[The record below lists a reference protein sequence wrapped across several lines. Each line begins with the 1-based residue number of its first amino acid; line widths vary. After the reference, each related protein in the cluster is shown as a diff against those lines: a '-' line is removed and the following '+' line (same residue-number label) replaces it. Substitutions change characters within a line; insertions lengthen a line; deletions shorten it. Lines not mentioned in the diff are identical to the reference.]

1 MAILGTMIQRDRQGL
16 LAAADAFATGKHR
29 HQFRRDGVTPYI
41 NHPRG
46 VMAILRDEFGVSDV
60 DTLAAGLLHDTIED
74 TATDYDEIRERF
86 GRKVADLVAVL
97 TKDKRL
103 PEAERERQYFA
114 GLARAPHPARLCKIA
129 DSLYNVRDSD
139 AKHRPKAVA
148 KARKLLSIFRRA
160 RGLDRPLGILRKEI
174 GP

>member
-1 MAILGTMIQRDRQGL
+1 MVRRDRQGL
-16 LAAADAFATGKHR
+16 LAAADEFATWKHR

-46 VMAILRDEFGVSDV
+46 VMLILREEFGVSDV

-103 PEAERERQYFA
+103 PEEKRERAYFA
-114 GLARAPHPARLCKIA
+114 QLARAPLPARLCKVA

-139 AKHRPKAVA
+139 ARHRPKAVT
-148 KARKLLSIFRRA
+148 KARKLLSIYKGA
-160 RGLDRPLGILRKEI
+160 RGLDHAFVILRRELAR
-174 GP
+174 

>member
-1 MAILGTMIQRDRQGL
+1 MTTARQGL
-16 LAAADAFATGKHR
+16 LRAADEFAAWKHR

-41 NHPRG
+41 DHPRG

-74 TATDYDEIRERF
+74 TATDYDEIAGRF
-86 GRKVADLVAVL
+86 GARVAGLVAVL

-103 PEAERERQYFA
+103 PEAKRERDYFA
-114 GLARAPHPARLCKIA
+114 GLSKAPHAARLCKIA

-139 AKHRPKAVA
+139 AKHRPKAA
-148 KARKLLSIFRRA
+148 KKAAKLLTIYKRDRKLVSA
-160 RGLDRPLGILRKEI
+160 LDILRREL
-174 GP
+174 GR

>member
-1 MAILGTMIQRDRQGL
+1 MSPRDRQGL
-16 LAAADAFATGKHR
+16 LAAAEEFATWKHR

-41 NHPRG
+41 QHPRG

-86 GRKVADLVAVL
+86 GRKVANLVAIL

-103 PEAERERQYFA
+103 PEAKRERDYFA
-114 GLARAPHPARLCKIA
+114 QLARAPQPARLCKIA

-139 AKHRPKAVA
+139 AKHRPKAVK
-148 KARKLLSIFRRA
+148 KARKLLAIYRGA
-160 RGLDRPLGILRKEI
+160 RGLDGAIAILRRELA
-174 GP
+174 P

>member
-1 MAILGTMIQRDRQGL
+1 MMTRDRQGL
-16 LAAADAFATGKHR
+16 LAAADEFATWKHR

-41 NHPRG
+41 HHPRG
-46 VMAILRDEFGVSDV
+46 VVAILRDEFGVSDV
-60 DTLAAGLLHDTIED
+60 DTLAAGLLLDTIED

-103 PEAERERQYFA
+103 PEAKRERDYFA
-114 GLARAPHPARLCKIA
+114 RLARAPLPARLCKIA

-139 AKHRPKAVA
+139 AKHRPKAIQ
-148 KARKLLSIFRRA
+148 KARRLLTIYRGG
-160 RGLDRPLGILRKEI
+160 RGLDGPLAILRQELA
-174 GP
+174 P

>member
-1 MAILGTMIQRDRQGL
+1 MMQRDRQGL
-16 LAAADAFATGKHR
+16 LAAADEFAAWKHR

-46 VMAILRDEFGVSDV
+46 VLAILRDEFGVSDV

-74 TATDYDEIRERF
+74 TATDYDEIQERF

-103 PEAERERQYFA
+103 PEAKREKDYFA
-114 GLARAPHPARLCKIA
+114 QLARAPLAARLCKIA

-139 AKHRPKAVA
+139 AKHRPKAQT
-148 KARKLLSIFRRA
+148 KARKLLVIYRGA
-160 RGLDRPLGILRKEI
+160 RGTEGALSILRQEL
-174 GP
+174 GR